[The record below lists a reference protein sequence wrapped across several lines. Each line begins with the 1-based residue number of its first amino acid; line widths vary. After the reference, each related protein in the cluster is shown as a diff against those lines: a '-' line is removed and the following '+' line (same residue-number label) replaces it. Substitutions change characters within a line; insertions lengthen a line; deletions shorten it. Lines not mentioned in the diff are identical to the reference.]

1 MKIAM
6 IITRVLMGGMFLF
19 ASVVVLF
26 KLMPQPE
33 TTGNVKILMDGFA
46 ASGYLMTAVKLFELV
61 CGIAFLI
68 GIFVPLAA
76 VVIFP
81 ITLNI
86 FLFHLFLEPS
96 GLPIAIL
103 MIIGNLF
110 LAYYYRDKY
119 KGLFVAKN

>member
-19 ASVVVLF
+19 ASIVVLF

-46 ASGYLMTAVKLFELV
+46 ASGYLMTTVKLFELV
-61 CGIAFLI
+61 CGAAFLI
-68 GIFVPLAA
+68 GIFVPLAT

-86 FLFHLFLEPS
+86 FLFHLYLDPS